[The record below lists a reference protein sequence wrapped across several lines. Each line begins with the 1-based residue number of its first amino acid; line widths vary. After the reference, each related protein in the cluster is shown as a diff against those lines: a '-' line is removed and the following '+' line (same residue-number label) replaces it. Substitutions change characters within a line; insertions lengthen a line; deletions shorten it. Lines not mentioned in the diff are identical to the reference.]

1 MRNKV
6 KLLIGT
12 QCWKLGKKKKKFRHF
27 GKNKKKNKLQECHK
41 NVQRNST
48 DNKQEK

>member
-12 QCWKLGKKKKKFRHF
+12 QCWKLEKKKFTKTTNIS
-27 GKNKKKNKLQECHK
+27 KNKKKNKLQECHK
-41 NVQRNST
+41 NIQRNST
-48 DNKQEK
+48 DNK